1 MKPHE
6 EWLAVAARDLES
18 AKLLGSSNQ
27 NLLDIAI
34 YHTQQSAEKAFK
46 AYLSWKGQEIDRTHF
61 LPGLVNSCISFD
73 SEFKKLMDDSVDL
86 NPYSTLYRYPDGDA
100 GPSAS
105 ETQDAIVKAERI
117 LTFVRSKVS

>member
-6 EWLAVAARDLES
+6 EWLAVAERDLES
-18 AKLLGSSNQ
+18 AKLLGSSSQ

-34 YHTQQSAEKAFK
+34 YHTQQSAEKALK

-73 SEFKKLMDDSVDL
+73 SEFKKLMDDAVDL
-86 NPYSTLYRYPDGDA
+86 NPYCTLYRYPDGDA
-100 GPSAS
+100 GPTLS
-105 ETQDAIVKAERI
+105 ENQEAIAKAERI
-117 LTFVRSKVS
+117 LALVRSKFS

>member
-18 AKLLGSSNQ
+18 AKLLGSSSQ

-86 NPYSTLYRYPDGDA
+86 NPYSTRLH
-100 GPSAS
+100 AS
-105 ETQDAIVKAERI
+105 TALIQAAPESSMVFSGTQ
-117 LTFVRSKVS
+117 

>member
-18 AKLLGSSNQ
+18 AKLLSSSSK

-34 YHTQQSAEKAFK
+34 YHTQQSAEKACK
-46 AYLSWKGQEIDRTHF
+46 AYLSWKRQEIDRTHF
-61 LPGLVNSCISFD
+61 LPGLVNCCSGFD
-73 SEFKKLMDDSVDL
+73 PEFQQLMDDAVDL

-100 GPSAS
+100 GPSPS

-117 LTFVRSKVS
+117 LAFVRSKIC